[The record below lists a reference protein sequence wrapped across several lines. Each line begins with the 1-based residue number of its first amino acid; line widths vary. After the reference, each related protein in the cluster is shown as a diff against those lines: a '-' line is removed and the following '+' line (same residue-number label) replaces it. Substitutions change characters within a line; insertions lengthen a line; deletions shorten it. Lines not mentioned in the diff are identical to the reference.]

1 MKPQT
6 HTLLSNQRLAT
17 SWQTNHHHADLGVFN
32 LDTDAVSRLA
42 WARHVD
48 ETHDRELFNKK
59 EVDKEE
65 LKGSGG
71 VGRCRE
77 V

>member
-1 MKPQT
+1 
-6 HTLLSNQRLAT
+6 LSNQGLST
-17 SWQTNHHHADLGVFN
+17 SWQTNHYHADLSVFH

-48 ETHDRELFNKK
+48 ETHDRELSDER
-59 EVDKEE
+59 EVGKEE

-71 VGRCRE
+71 GERE
-77 V
+77 KKV